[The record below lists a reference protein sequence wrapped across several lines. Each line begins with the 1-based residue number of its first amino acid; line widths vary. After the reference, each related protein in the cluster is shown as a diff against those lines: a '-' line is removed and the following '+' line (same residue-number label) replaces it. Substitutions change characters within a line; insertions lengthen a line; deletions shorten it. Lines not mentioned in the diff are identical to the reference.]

1 MELFATD
8 LERLGFLAQGE
19 TELRLAVSGE
29 FVPGVSLAEAP
40 ETDARHGN
48 QKPADRPKYITNYI
62 GPKQK
67 LVDRIWWNTPQDV
80 KSVVDVFSGSAV
92 VAYMFKMKGLRV
104 IANDRL
110 HYCHHAA
117 RVFCARDGQPPEAID
132 AALRRPG
139 RFDRVVCM
147 KRPNNRSRT
156 AILAHYLEPLRLA
169 PDLNAAELAVR
180 LASATTGASGAD
192 LEHLCLTPRESASR
206 RRSPGPP
213 TPFPSSAKSI
223 SDRCYKSVS
232 PAPGAASP
240 RPGHKPPI
248 SPFHPASAAPAP

>member
-62 GPKQK
+62 GSKQK
-67 LVDRIWWNTPQDV
+67 LVDWIWRNTPQDV
-80 KSVVDVFSGSAV
+80 KSVVDVSSGSAV
-92 VAYMFKMKGLRV
+92 VAYMFKTKGLRV

-117 RVFCARDGQPPEAID
+117 RAIIESSKERLGTEDIDKLLAENGSAGSFVRDNFKVFFAQGVHGLIDQVRPNCDKFSGYKMHIALFALGKTCMSAHGGFGHFSAALKHGRRTAQRNSRSGCAR
-132 AALRRPG
+132 
-139 RFDRVVCM
+139 M
-147 KRPNNRSRT
+147 S
-156 AILAHYLEPLRLA
+156 
-169 PDLNAAELAVR
+169 
-180 LASATTGASGAD
+180 SG
-192 LEHLCLTPRESASR
+192 
-206 RRSPGPP
+206 
-213 TPFPSSAKSI
+213 
-223 SDRCYKSVS
+223 
-232 PAPGAASP
+232 
-240 RPGHKPPI
+240 
-248 SPFHPASAAPAP
+248 